1 MLAHRKGSKGWYRFS
16 KHRASSIFAE
26 GVFLVLKFW
35 PCSWDWLLGS
45 EHQRTQLMVMG
56 SSPVEGVL
64 LGVNLW
70 LYSRDGLHGLE
81 GRASVY

>member
-26 GVFLVLKFW
+26 GVFLELKFW

-45 EHQRTQLMVMG
+45 EHQRTQL
-56 SSPVEGVL
+56 SPVEGVL

-70 LYSRDGLHGLE
+70 LYSSDGLHGLE
-81 GRASVY
+81 GRTSVY